1 MIKVISYYVARADE
15 KSDITDELVRGS
27 RYKQIEL
34 NVELADRNELNQLRK
49 RLEEK
54 HRQDV
59 FFVFEEK

>member
-1 MIKVISYYVARADE
+1 MIKVLSYYVARADE

-49 RLEEK
+49 KLKEE
-54 HRQDV
+54 HQQDV
-59 FFVFEEK
+59 FFVFKDK